1 MPHDLTENQKHHC
14 LEVSS
19 ALMLCNSY
27 EPFFDQI
34 VVCYEKWILYN
45 NWQQPAQWLDW
56 EEALKHFPKPSLHQ
70 KKVTVTVWWSAAG
83 LIHYS
88 FLSPGETVTFEK
100 YAQQIDEMRWKLH
113 LQPALVGRMG
123 PVLHSSARPHVTQ
136 PVLQKLN
143 KLGHKV
149 LPHMPYSPDLLPTDY
164 HFFKHLDSFLQGN
177 CFHNQQEAENA
188 FQELVEYWSMD
199 FYTVGTN
206 WLVGKNV
213 LIVMVSSWLIK
224 MCMSLVIMI

>member
-1 MPHDLTENQKHHC
+1 M
-14 LEVSS
+14 SS
-19 ALMLCNSY
+19 LL
-27 EPFFDQI
+27 
-34 VVCYEKWILYN
+34 ILYN
-45 NWQQPAQWLDW
+45 KEPFLNWMVICNKKWVLYDNRWWPAQWLDL

-149 LPHMPYSPDLLPTDY
+149 LPHMPYSPDPLPTNY
-164 HFFKHLDSFLQGN
+164 HFFKHLDNLLQGK
-177 CFHNQQEAENA
+177 CFHN
-188 FQELVEYWSMD
+188 
-199 FYTVGTN
+199 
-206 WLVGKNV
+206 
-213 LIVMVSSWLIK
+213 
-224 MCMSLVIMI
+224 